1 MNPDI
6 VSGLLDS
13 WIGEPVTPVT
23 IQNIVSSMAGQI
35 QGSIDRVQVTENNGQ
50 LNVDAVITRP
60 LPTQAID
67 IQLEQRLETEARIF
81 EQLVSNQEAK
91 PKEVEIFTWFGGFIY
106 NKTYEPNIIVSD
118 NGDFWICI
126 KKTYGEFSPY
136 EGQKLRYPP
145 WRRAKHEEIFHL
157 LDLQKNI
164 SLKSAV
170 NTETKTRAIKI

>member
-6 VSGLLDS
+6 VNGLLDS

-23 IQNIVSSMAGQI
+23 IQNIVNSMASQI
-35 QGSIDRVQVTENNGQ
+35 QGSIDRVEVSEDNGQ
-50 LNVDAVITRP
+50 LTIDAAITRP
-60 LPTQAID
+60 TPIPSIN
-67 IQLEQRLETEARIF
+67 IQFERVEAEARVF

-164 SLKSAV
+164 SLKSTV

>member
-23 IQNIVSSMAGQI
+23 IQNIVNSMASQI
-35 QGSIDRVQVTENNGQ
+35 QGSIDRVEVSEDNGQ
-50 LNVDAVITRP
+50 LTIDAAITRP
-60 LPTQAID
+60 TPIPSIN
-67 IQLEQRLETEARIF
+67 IQFERVEAEARVF

-136 EGQKLRYPP
+136 EGTRLKYPP

-164 SLKSAV
+164 SLKSAAS
-170 NTETKTRAIKI
+170 TETKTRAIKI